1 MHNHEKTAFLKFF
14 TAYFASVAP
23 LILAAGFF
31 YYLQM
36 KNHLLKAEEFSLI
49 EYARHIKMH
58 KSIDEYTTAYHYRF
72 IKRNDHHFDIRNFTI
87 HQNEFSKIIPMD
99 PHSHYLE
106 VFKSTKDFNA
116 KLLTLKLKIITIQL
130 LLLLFFA
137 YISYRLAKNAL
148 KPLQESIATL
158 DKFAKD
164 LIHDLNTPVT
174 SIKLNMKL
182 LEKNP
187 ECANST
193 PLLRVKKS
201 VETISELH
209 ENLTIL
215 LQEETFQL
223 QEMNICKFVEEIVQI
238 QKQIY
243 PNIRFQLECAT
254 LNAKL
259 NKHAIKQILQNI
271 IANACKYNTD
281 KGYVKIYTSKN
292 LLHIENSGPAIENP
306 QKIFDRAYSSDKH
319 SSGIGLDIVNRLA
332 HAMNIRIEVKSDTQK
347 NTFTLT
353 MP

>member
-1 MHNHEKTAFLKFF
+1 MHKHDKTAFLKFF
-14 TAYFASVAP
+14 TAYFVSVAP

-49 EYARHIKMH
+49 EYARHIKMDENLSEYASSYHH
-58 KSIDEYTTAYHYRF
+58 KF
-72 IKRNDHHFDIRNFTI
+72 IKNNKHIDIRNFTVTK
-87 HQNEFSKIIPMD
+87 NEFSKMVPMNR
-99 PHSHYLE
+99 HNGYLQ
-106 VFKSTKDFNA
+106 VFKSQKEFNE
-116 KLLTLKLKIITIQL
+116 KVWNLKLKIITIQL
-130 LLLLFFA
+130 LLLLVFA

-182 LEKNP
+182 LEK
-187 ECANST
+187 T
-193 PLLRVKKS
+193 PDISNNGALQRLKKS
-201 VETISELH
+201 VDTISELH

-223 QEMNICKFVEEIVQI
+223 QETNICKFVEDIVQI
-238 QKQIY
+238 QRQIY
-243 PNIRFQLECAT
+243 PNIRFEIECSA

-271 IANACKYNTD
+271 ISNACKYNID

-292 LLHIENSGPAIENP
+292 LLYIENSGPTIDNP
-306 QKIFDRAYSSDKH
+306 QKIFDRSYSSDKH

-332 HAMNIRIEVKSDTQK
+332 HAMEIQLKVESDAEK
-347 NTFTLT
+347 NTFILT